1 MDITRYKQ
9 QIIPKIEAGKI
20 TKIVRDVIQSDK
32 LLNKMS
38 MKEKRRNLNRLL
50 SNWKKKSMRLVN

>member
-1 MDITRYKQ
+1 MDITGYKQ
-9 QIIPKIEAGKI
+9 LTIPKIEAGKI
-20 TKIVRDVIQSDK
+20 TKVVRDVIQSDK